1 MGQAGSVDDAYEPV
15 SSPLSPAVARLRA
28 PAKLTVS
35 LRVVGVRDDGYHLI
49 DAEMVTVDLFDEL
62 FVAPGDRL
70 DVVDE
75 VVGGIGCP
83 TVSAGP
89 ENLVSRALRAI
100 GRQAA
105 VRLVK
110 RVPAGAG
117 LGGGSAD
124 AAAILRWAGVNDPS
138 VALTLG
144 ADVPFCLVGGRARV
158 RGVGEEIE
166 RLDSE
171 ARSYVLLLPPVGID
185 TAACY
190 RAWDELGTT
199 GSEGDN
205 DLEEAAVRLEPALAR
220 WRDTLGAV
228 CGQRPRMAGS
238 GSTWFVEGEPEE
250 LGLTGVRT
258 LVCDGAAATLVPVR
272 TVGPD
277 GKVLVSR

>member
-1 MGQAGSVDDAYEPV
+1 MDDAYDPV
-15 SSPLSPAVARLRA
+15 RSPLSPTVARLRA

-35 LRVVGVRDDGYHLI
+35 LRIVGVRDDGYHLI
-49 DAEMVTVDLFDEL
+49 DAEMVTVDLADEL
-62 FVAPGDRL
+62 FIAPGDHL

-83 TVSAGP
+83 TVSAGSD
-89 ENLVSRALRAI
+89 NLVCRALRTV

-124 AAAILRWAGVNDPS
+124 AAAILRWAGVTDPS

-144 ADVPFCLVGGRARV
+144 ADVPFCVVGGRARV

-166 RLDSE
+166 QLRSE

-190 RAWDELGTT
+190 GTWDELGTT
-199 GSEGDN
+199 GAEGGN
-205 DLEEAAVRLEPALAR
+205 DLEEAAVHLEPTLAR

-250 LGLTGVRT
+250 LGLAGMRT
-258 LVCDGAAATLVPVR
+258 LVCDGAVATLVPVR
-272 TVGPD
+272 TTGAD
-277 GKVLVSR
+277 GNVLVSR